1 MCFVFRDRSSILLN
15 AKSMPWVGSTGNL
28 QKIKPIAPDGALR
41 PGGLKR
47 RNLGEITIMSRL
59 PGFLCRL
66 SLAIGVSLTCQGQS
80 SAFSAE
86 WLGLKGSIDKYPVTL
101 FLDRQ
106 GGNVSGHYW
115 YDRTGEPISVYGTL
129 EKGVL
134 TLEAYSRNED
144 DKGEVFRLTAA
155 ASGWTGTWE
164 HRATGRKLNVT
175 LSMRQDIPPMQ
186 TIRLEDSM
194 PALKGKAEPMA
205 RFQATM
211 AWPTGSN
218 PREAFIRAQVLAAV
232 RPQGPRSADPLS
244 QARAARSAFFKEY
257 ADQLKGV
264 KPAEILEMTQAYEW
278 SRDLRV
284 SPNSLTGD
292 LLSMDCY
299 MYQYTGGAHGLGA
312 SQYKVLDMAGLKVL
326 GLDDMLTMEGIRTLP
341 KLLEKHFRRT
351 WRVKPGTKL
360 EDAGLLVERIEA
372 ETYNFYLTGKA
383 VIFSFAPYEI
393 APYAFGEVEIP
404 IPFADLRP
412 YLTPAF
418 AYLAGTAAR

>member
-1 MCFVFRDRSSILLN
+1 
-15 AKSMPWVGSTGNL
+15 MPKRTGFFCQL
-28 QKIKPIAPDGALR
+28 TIALC
-41 PGGLKR
+41 
-47 RNLGEITIMSRL
+47 ITY
-59 PGFLCRL
+59 
-66 SLAIGVSLTCQGQS
+66 AAQGQIS
-80 SAFSAE
+80 SFSAD
-86 WLGLKGSIDKYPVTL
+86 WMGLKGSIDKYPVTL
-101 FLDRQ
+101 FLNRQ
-106 GGNVSGHYW
+106 GQHFSGHYW
-115 YDRTGEPISVYGTL
+115 YDRTGEPITVDGSL

-134 TLEAYSRNED
+134 MLDAYTRNVD
-144 DKGEVFRLTAA
+144 GKAEVFMLSPT

-164 HRATGRKLNVT
+164 LLGTGRKLNVT
-175 LSMRQDIPPMQ
+175 LSLRRDIPSMR
-186 TIRLEDSM
+186 TIRLEDSLA
-194 PALKGKAEPMA
+194 ALKGKAGPMA
-205 RFQATM
+205 RFLATM
-211 AWPTGSN
+211 SWPIGN
-218 PREAFIRAQVLAAV
+218 HPREAFIREQVLAAI
-232 RPQGPRSADPLS
+232 GPDGIRSADPIA
-244 QARAARSAFFKEY
+244 QARVARSAFFKEY

-284 SPNSLTGD
+284 SPSSLTGD

-299 MYQYTGGAHGLGA
+299 IYQYTGGAHGLGA
-312 SQYKVLDMAGLKVL
+312 SQYKVLDLAGLKVL

-412 YLTPAF
+412 YLTPAY